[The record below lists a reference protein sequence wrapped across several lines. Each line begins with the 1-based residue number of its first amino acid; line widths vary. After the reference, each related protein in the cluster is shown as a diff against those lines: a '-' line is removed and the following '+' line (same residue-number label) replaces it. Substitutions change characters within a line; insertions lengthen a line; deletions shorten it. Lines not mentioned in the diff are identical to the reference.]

1 MDPATAS
8 EAVYITSGAGVNAV
22 VRPTA
27 LYLGRRTFKLIVT
40 YNISTLPYYLQNISL
55 TNDTRVRMAF
65 CDKSATY

>member
-40 YNISTLPYYLQNISL
+40 YNIYALPHYRKISSIMR
-55 TNDTRVRMAF
+55 TRVRV
-65 CDKSATY
+65 